1 MQTKDLSLY
10 HIIRPSKFQDDK
22 PPVLFL
28 FHGYGSNEEDLFSFA
43 AELPEQLCII
53 AVRAPHNI
61 MVPNAYAWYS
71 INFDSTDG
79 KWSDEKQAAES
90 RDAIGNFIVEAC
102 NTYGLDEENVSILGF
117 SQGAILSYALALSFP
132 EKIKNVIALSGY
144 VLEGILTEGYK
155 EKDHRKLA
163 VYTSHGT
170 MDDVIPLQWAQRA
183 PGLLKSLGISHDYQE
198 FPIGHGVS
206 PQNFYAF
213 KTWLE
218 QKI

>member
-10 HIIRPSKFQDDK
+10 HIIRPSVQKDGR

-43 AELPEQLCII
+43 SELPEQLFII
-53 AVRAPHNI
+53 AVRAPYSI
-61 MVPNAYAWYS
+61 MVPNAYAWYA
-71 INFDSTDG
+71 INFDSEDG
-79 KWSDEKQAAES
+79 KWNDEKQAVES
-90 RDAIGNFIVEAC
+90 RDSMGNFITEAC
-102 NTYGLDEENVSILGF
+102 SAYGLDEDNVNILGF
-117 SQGAILSYALALSFP
+117 SQGAILSYALALSHP

-144 VLEGILTEGYK
+144 VLEGILEEGYK
-155 EKDHRKLA
+155 KKNHENLS

-170 MDDVIPLQWAQRA
+170 MDEVIPLQWAQRA
-183 PGLLKSLGISHDYQE
+183 PVLLKEMGIDHEYQE

-213 KTWLE
+213 KTWLTG
-218 QKI
+218 KI